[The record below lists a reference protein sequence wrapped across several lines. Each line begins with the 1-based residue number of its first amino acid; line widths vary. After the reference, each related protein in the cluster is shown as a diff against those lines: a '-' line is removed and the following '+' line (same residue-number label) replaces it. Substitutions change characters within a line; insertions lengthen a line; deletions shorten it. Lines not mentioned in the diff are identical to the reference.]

1 MVPKHH
7 AIIFFYFFKAY
18 KIKQDTFT
26 DFLEMLGDVP
36 QFGVPDEEK
45 GNAGKSVK
53 KNYNILS
60 YI

>member
-53 KNYNILS
+53 K
-60 YI
+60 